1 MTAPRIEPLEPPFEP
16 ATLASL
22 QAMMGRSGVP
32 PIALFRT
39 LARHPQLAEAM
50 HSLGRF
56 MLGPDLKLGLRL
68 RELVIDRV
76 CARCGC
82 EYEWGV
88 HATAFGARAGL
99 SASQLAATVTGA
111 APEPGW
117 SEEEALVLAAVDELH
132 DTARVSDP
140 LWARLAARFSTEQ
153 LLELLVLAGW
163 YHAIAYAIHGAG
175 VQREE
180 WAARFPEHSQKRSR
194 MGGVRP
200 VGR

>member
-1 MTAPRIEPLEPPFEP
+1 MTAPAPKPRIEPLEPPFEP
-16 ATLASL
+16 AVGESL
-22 QAMMGRSGVP
+22 QAMMGGSGIP

-39 LARHPQLAEAM
+39 LARHPQLSDAM
-50 HSLGRF
+50 RGLGRF
-56 MLGPDLKLGLRL
+56 VLGPDLKLGLRL

-99 SASQLAATVTGA
+99 SASQLAATVSEA
-111 APEPGW
+111 VPVPAW
-117 SEEEALVLAAVDELH
+117 SEEDALVLAAVDELH
-132 DTARVSDP
+132 DSARVSDA

-175 VQREE
+175 VPLEA
-180 WAARFPEHSQKRSR
+180 WAARFPES
-194 MGGVRP
+194 
-200 VGR
+200 

>member
-1 MTAPRIEPLEPPFEP
+1 MAAPRIEPLEPPFEP
-16 ATLASL
+16 AVEASL

-39 LARHPQLAEAM
+39 LARHPQLADAM
-50 HSLGRF
+50 HGLGRF

-88 HATAFGARAGL
+88 HAAAFGARAGL
-99 SASQLAATVTGA
+99 PASQLAATVTGA
-111 APEPGW
+111 SPEPAW
-117 SEEEALVLAAVDELH
+117 SEEDALVLAAVDELH
-132 DTARVSDP
+132 DTSRVSDA

-175 VQREE
+175 VQREG
-180 WAARFPEHSQKRSR
+180 WAARFPA
-194 MGGVRP
+194 
-200 VGR
+200 

>member
-1 MTAPRIEPLEPPFEP
+1 MTDPAAPPRIAPLEAPFEP
-16 ATLASL
+16 AIDASL
-22 QAMMGRSGVP
+22 RAMMGGRPVP

-39 LARHPQLAEAM
+39 LARHPQLADAM
-50 HSLGRF
+50 QALGSF

-99 SASQLAATVTGA
+99 SPSQLAATVTGA
-111 APEPGW
+111 APEPAW
-117 SEEEALVLAAVDELH
+117 SEEDALVLAAVDELH
-132 DTARVSDP
+132 DSARVSDA

-175 VQREE
+175 VPLEA
-180 WAARFPEHSQKRSR
+180 WAARFPES
-194 MGGVRP
+194 
-200 VGR
+200 

>member
-1 MTAPRIEPLEPPFEP
+1 MTAPAPEPRIEPLEPPFEP
-16 ATLASL
+16 AVGASL

-39 LARHPQLAEAM
+39 LARHLRLADAM
-50 HSLGRF
+50 HDLGRF
-56 MLGPDLKLGLRL
+56 MLGPELKLGLRL

-88 HATAFGARAGL
+88 HAAAFGGRAGL

-111 APEPGW
+111 PPQPAW
-117 SEEEALVLAAVDELH
+117 SAEDALVLAAVDELH
-132 DTARVSDP
+132 DTSRVSDA

-163 YHAIAYAIHGAG
+163 YHAIAYAINGAG
-175 VQREE
+175 VQAEA
-180 WAARFPEHSQKRSR
+180 WAAEFPAPRISR
-194 MGGVRP
+194 RAAAAP
-200 VGR
+200 